1 MKITDDK
8 YLLFLHV
15 VDAMIINAH
24 VKKEAQAFKRVRV
37 EFETLF
43 KKELSSARGERTMA
57 PKKA

>member
-24 VKKEAQAFKRVRV
+24 NQDAQAFKRVRG
-37 EFETLF
+37 EFETIF
-43 KKELSSARGERTMA
+43 EKELSAAIGERTTA
-57 PKKA
+57 QKKA

>member
-1 MKITDDK
+1 M
-8 YLLFLHV
+8 LFLHV